1 MKSIYVFWLVL
12 FSITP
17 MTIEANT
24 LESELNDKV
33 VNIVEQFQ
41 IQHGFNGSIALKLQA
56 HPIFTYSVGYQKQ
69 NTKLNAEHLF
79 SSGSVGKEFTTVAL
93 LKLIDESRLTL
104 DDRISK
110 YIPVLPSW
118 GQKIQVKHLL
128 SHTSGLPKISWKN
141 NITSQD
147 VMNQV
152 MALQALEFNPGTGYL
167 YGNINVMLRAK
178 IVENITGQK
187 FDKYLKDH
195 FFDPLGMTKTIQ
207 SVIINQSNQQV
218 AGDYPTAI
226 NGVTIYTTASDLLL
240 WEMALLDGKALNGK
254 SVLTYI
260 SEHKMSGKP
269 NHIEY
274 DFGQFFME
282 NEKISAIKHD
292 GSNPSHHVLKY
303 TNLASKLS
311 LVVMSSDGNKNL
323 LYLIKDDI
331 EALFQSIN

>member
-1 MKSIYVFWLVL
+1 MKRIYVFWLVL
-12 FSITP
+12 LTITP
-17 MTIEANT
+17 ITIEANT

-33 VNIVEQFQ
+33 VNIIEQFQ
-41 IQHGFNGSIALKLQA
+41 TQHGFNGSIAIKLKA
-56 HPIFTYSVGYQKQ
+56 NPIFTYSVGYQKQ

-104 DDRISK
+104 DDLIGK
-110 YIPVLPSW
+110 YIPTLPPW
-118 GQKIQVKHLL
+118 GQQIKVKHLL
-128 SHTSGLPKISWKN
+128 SHTTGLPKISWKN
-141 NITSQD
+141 NITTQD
-147 VMNQV
+147 VMDQV
-152 MALQALEFNPGTGYL
+152 MSLQVLEFPPGTDYL

-178 IVENITGQK
+178 IVENITGQE

-195 FFDPLGMTKTIQ
+195 FLDPLGMTNTIQ
-207 SVIINQSNQQV
+207 SVTINQSKQQV

-254 SVLTYI
+254 SVLRYI
-260 SEHKMSGKP
+260 SKHKLSGKP

-274 DFGQFFME
+274 DFGQFYME

-303 TNLASKLS
+303 TNLTSQLS